1 MTEVAPVPSSTPVGE
16 ITLEAGSGG
25 FGGAENEATA
35 LGIRQQTQFGDVRR
49 RFFRHKLA
57 VVGLIMVGIVVLAAI
72 ASPLIATQ
80 APKAQDLTNTLQEPS
95 SAHWFGTDELG
106 APLCSFTV
114 PAA

>member
-1 MTEVAPVPSSTPVGE
+1 MTEVAPIQSPAPAGE
-16 ITLEAGSGG
+16 ITLEAGAGG
-25 FGGAENEATA
+25 FGNAENEASV

-57 VVGLIMVGIVVLAAI
+57 VVGLVMVGIVMLAAI

-80 APKAQDLTNTLQEPS
+80 APKAQDLTNTLQGPS

-106 APLCSFTV
+106 RDQFSR
-114 PAA
+114 